1 MKIQFTEQ
9 YKPKA
14 SLSDKQA
21 VSEEFSEH
29 FLQKYGLYV
38 KRILKVYNETLKDG
52 PVFIIECNCQRSD
65 LNMKLYRL
73 TDGKISHWDVTA
85 LMHAHEAGEFG
96 SYELAYVLN
105 NELRLFEYGIKLSE

>member
-29 FLQKYGLYV
+29 FFK
-38 KRILKVYNETLKDG
+38 
-52 PVFIIECNCQRSD
+52 
-65 LNMKLYRL
+65 NM
-73 TDGKISHWDVTA
+73 VC
-85 LMHAHEAGEFG
+85 M
-96 SYELAYVLN
+96 
-105 NELRLFEYGIKLSE
+105 LSEF

>member
-1 MKIQFTEQ
+1 
-9 YKPKA
+9 
-14 SLSDKQA
+14 
-21 VSEEFSEH
+21 
-29 FLQKYGLYV
+29 
-38 KRILKVYNETLKDG
+38 
-52 PVFIIECNCQRSD
+52 
-65 LNMKLYRL
+65 MKLYRL

>member
-52 PVFIIECNCQRSD
+52 SVFIIECNCQRSD
-65 LNMKLYRL
+65 LNMKLYQL

-85 LMHAHEAGEFG
+85 LMHAHEAGQFKG
-96 SYELAYVLN
+96 QELAYVLN
-105 NELRLFEYGIKLSE
+105 NELRLFEHGIKLSE